1 MAIQTKRERARFSRL
16 CQELRQLVGQVVRL
30 SQTLLSDKPLMRGTL
45 YELRRKCGKPACKCG
60 AGHLHSTMV
69 VVTSE
74 EGRKKLRVVA
84 KGDLVETKIKTD
96 RYRKLRRARAEL
108 VKLIGQIVRVIDQME
123 ALRREEKK

>member
-1 MAIQTKRERARFSRL
+1 MVIQTKRERARFSRL
-16 CQELRQLVGQVVRL
+16 CQELRQHVGQIFRL
-30 SQTLLSDKPLMRGTL
+30 SQTLLSDKPLMHGTL
-45 YELRRKCGKPACKCG
+45 YELKRKCGKPGCKCS